1 MAQNK
6 HNFSVHILG
15 AYSAKPPVGK
25 HQTAQYIDKGQH
37 AYLLDCGEGTQFRLP
52 ELGLS
57 PGKIKAI
64 FISHLHGDHY
74 LGLLGLLSSMSMDS
88 RSKELHIF
96 APKGLSEILTLQMHF
111 SQFYPEFHIE
121 LKEIHHSDKALIY
134 EDLSIEVYAF
144 PLLHRIT
151 CYGFLICEKKIHRNI
166 IAEKIP
172 ENFPF
177 ALINYLKNGEDV
189 EWNGKKYTVEEM
201 TAAPLPAL
209 KYAYCTD
216 TSPFD
221 ALSEYV
227 KEADVLY
234 HDATFSE
241 IHAEKATDTF
251 HSTAKQAAE
260 TAKNA
265 GAKKLLIG
273 HFSSRYP
280 HSDDLLAEAKTIFE
294 ETFVA
299 EEGKYFEISHI

>member
-1 MAQNK
+1 MAHNK
-6 HNFSVHILG
+6 NNFSVHILG
-15 AYSAKPPVGK
+15 AYSAKPPLGK

-52 ELGLS
+52 ALGLS
-57 PGKIKAI
+57 PAKIKAI

-121 LKEIHHSDKALIY
+121 FKEINLSDKALIY

-151 CYGFLICEKKIHRNI
+151 CYGFLICEKKKHRNI

-172 ENFPF
+172 EGFPF

-189 EWNGKKYTVEEM
+189 EWNKTKYTVEDM

-209 KYAYCTD
+209 TYAYCTD
-216 TSPFD
+216 TRPFD
-221 ALSEYV
+221 VLPDFV
-227 KEADVLY
+227 GRADLLY

-241 IHAEKATDTF
+241 IHAEKASETF
-251 HSTAKQAAE
+251 HSTARQAAF
-260 TAKNA
+260 TAKKA
-265 GAKKLLIG
+265 GAKKLLLG

-280 HSDDLLAEAKTIFE
+280 QLTPLLEEAKTIFE
-294 ETFVA
+294 ESYIA
-299 EEGKYFEISHI
+299 EEGGCFDISHN